1 MASISCICT
10 PLQRLVR
17 HQNICSAS
25 VLQRRRFAYLR
36 CERQSYGALQNDCK
50 WALGQN
56 IQCHSYSTSDISNAS
71 YKHAFKGKTVR
82 IGCAS
87 GFWGDTAVAA
97 PQLVHNGKIDF
108 LMFDYLSE
116 ITMSLLT
123 AAKKKFPDL
132 GYAPDFVN
140 VAVGPL
146 LKDIKKNGIRV
157 LSNAGGVNPN
167 ACAMALKKQCEKAG
181 IEMNIAVI
189 TGDDLMHEMG
199 NLLQGEMGPDLA
211 AEITPRAKF
220 VTSMNAYLGAW
231 PIARALDLGADV
243 VITGRCVD
251 SALALAPL
259 LHTFKWSHADYD
271 LLASGSLAG
280 HLIECGAQVTGG
292 IYSDWELVPD
302 WHNIGFPIV
311 ECAAD
316 GTFMVTKPP
325 KTGGIVTKGTVS
337 EQLVYEI
344 GDPKNYFLPDV
355 TCDFSEVK
363 LQSILDDTKSNS
375 VLVSNVKGHA
385 PPNTLKVSGTYL
397 DGFRATA
404 VCPVVGPHAVQ
415 KAGRVA
421 ESILQRCRK
430 MFSVLGFNDFSNTNV
445 EFLGSEHSYGANAM
459 NANTREVVLWLA
471 AQHSRKEAL
480 ELFAREIAPAGT
492 GMAPGLTHLI
502 GGRPKVSPV
511 LKLFSFLYPR
521 DKMDIEIHMN
531 GDFVEK
537 FNQPP
542 IEVAQAKP
550 IKDKSAMKF
559 GSMNPLLKKMGQG
572 SCTFPLGALAY
583 TRSGD
588 KGNDAN
594 IGVVCKNPG
603 FYPFIKEAL
612 TEKDVADYFSHVFE
626 TQEGTIKVKRYE
638 LPGIS
643 AFNFVLKDSL
653 GGGGVA
659 SLRSDP
665 QGKGYG
671 QMLLD
676 FKVKNVPDL
685 LPSTS
690 ERLADSYGQD

>member
-1 MASISCICT
+1 MFSTVVTRRNHVGILGRKDRNIRACSGKVR
-10 PLQRLVR
+10 PL
-17 HQNICSAS
+17 S
-25 VLQRRRFAYLR
+25 
-36 CERQSYGALQNDCK
+36 
-50 WALGQN
+50 
-56 IQCHSYSTSDISNAS
+56 SNAFIES
-71 YKHAFKGKTVR
+71 NKKSKFRDSFDGNTIR

-97 PQLVHNGKIDF
+97 PQLVQSGRINF

-146 LKDIKKNGIRV
+146 LKDIKQKGIRV

-181 IEMNIAVI
+181 VDMNIAVV
-189 TGDDLMHEMG
+189 TGDDLMHR
-199 NLLQGEMGPDLA
+199 LKDLTTGEMGPDLA
-211 AEITPRAKF
+211 AEIGPKAKF
-220 VTSMNAYLGAW
+220 VNSMNAYLGAW
-231 PIARALDLGADV
+231 PISRALDLGADI

-259 LHTFKWSHADYD
+259 LHTFKWSPADYD
-271 LLASGSLAG
+271 RLAAGSLAG

-292 IYSDWELVPD
+292 IYSDWEMVPD
-302 WHNIGFPIV
+302 WHSIGFPIV
-311 ECAAD
+311 ECSSN
-316 GTFMVTKPP
+316 GTFLVTKPP
-325 KTGGIVTKGTVS
+325 NTGGLVTKGTVS

-355 TCDFSEVK
+355 SCDFSEVK
-363 LQSILDDTKSNS
+363 LQSILDDADTNA
-375 VLVSNVKGHA
+375 VLVTNVKGH
-385 PPNTLKVSGTYL
+385 PPPHMLKVSGTYV

-404 VCPVVGPHAVQ
+404 VCPVVGPHATQ

-421 ESILQRCRK
+421 ESILKRCRR
-430 MFSVLGFNDFSNTNV
+430 MFSILGFNDFTKTNI
-445 EFLGSEHSYGANAM
+445 EFLGSEHSYGPHALNT
-459 NANTREVVLWLA
+459 NTREAVLWLA

-480 ELFAREIAPAGT
+480 EIFAREIAPAGT
-492 GMAPGLTHLI
+492 GMAPGLTHLV

-511 LKLFSFLYPR
+511 LKLFTYLYPR
-521 DKMDIEIHMN
+521 DKIDIEIHMN
-531 GDFVEK
+531 GEFVEK
-537 FNQPP
+537 FNQPS
-542 IEVAQAKP
+542 IES
-550 IKDKSAMKF
+550 IKTDKSSDRNAGMQY
-559 GSMNPLLKKMGQG
+559 SMPHPLLKNMGKG

-603 FYPFIKEAL
+603 FFPFVKEAL
-612 TEKDVADYFSHVFE
+612 TAKAVESYFSHVFE
-626 TQEGTIKVKRYE
+626 NQEEQVKVQRYE

-643 AFNFVLKDSL
+643 ALNFVLKNSL

-665 QGKGYG
+665 QGKAYG
-671 QMLLD
+671 QILLD
-676 FKVKNVPDL
+676 FKIRNVPDL

-690 ERLADSYGQD
+690 ERLTDSYGDE

>member
-1 MASISCICT
+1 MSYLASAFIKSHARRQC
-10 PLQRLVR
+10 VFG
-17 HQNICSAS
+17 AV
-25 VLQRRRFAYLR
+25 VLQKKAF
-36 CERQSYGALQNDCK
+36 SS
-50 WALGQN
+50 LGCSDAAVCLKKENHNGGGSQRVLKSF
-56 IQCHSYSTSDISNAS
+56 CFSTDTTGRDQSDI
-71 YKHAFKGKTVR
+71 FEGKTVR

-97 PQLVHNGKIDF
+97 PQLVQNGGIDF

-123 AAKKKFPDL
+123 AARKKHPDM
-132 GYAPDFVN
+132 GYAPDFVS

-146 LKDIKKNGIRV
+146 LKSIKEKGIRV

-181 IEMNIAVI
+181 IEMNIAVV
-189 TGDDLMHEMG
+189 TGDNLMHQME
-199 NLLQGEMGPDLA
+199 NLVQGEFGPDLA
-211 AEITPRAKF
+211 AEIGPRAKF
-220 VTSMNAYLGAW
+220 VNSMNAYLGAW
-231 PIARALDLGADV
+231 PISRALDLGADI

-259 LHTFKWSHADYD
+259 LHTFKWSPSDYD

-280 HLIECGAQVTGG
+280 HLIECAAQVTGG
-292 IYSDWELVPD
+292 IYSDWEMVPD

-311 ECAAD
+311 ECASN

-325 KTGGIVTKGTVS
+325 KTGGLVTKGTVS

-344 GDPKNYFLPDV
+344 GDPANYFLPDV
-355 TCDFSEVK
+355 TCDFTQVK
-363 LQSILDDTKSNS
+363 LQRVLDDNKSNA
-375 VLVSNVKGHA
+375 VLVTNVRGQP

-415 KAGRVA
+415 KASRVA
-421 ESILQRCRK
+421 ESILKRCRK
-430 MFSVLGFNDFSNTNV
+430 MFSVLGLDDFSKTNV
-445 EFLGSEHSYGANAM
+445 EFLGAEHAYGPYA
-459 NANTREVVLWLA
+459 ANTSTREAVLWLA
-471 AQHSRKEAL
+471 AQHTRKEAL
-480 ELFAREIAPAGT
+480 EIFAREIAPAGT
-492 GMAPGLTHLI
+492 GMAPGLTHLV

-511 LKLFSFLYPR
+511 LKLFSYLYPR
-521 DKMDIEIHMN
+521 DNIDIEIHMN
-531 GDFVEK
+531 GEFVEK
-537 FNQPP
+537 FDQPP
-542 IEVAQAKP
+542 IERVKNEAKV
-550 IKDKSAMKF
+550 DRNTGLKF
-559 GSMNPLLKKMGQG
+559 SSTNPLLKNMKKG

-603 FYPFIKEAL
+603 FYPFLAEAL
-612 TEKDVADYFSHVFE
+612 TEKSITEYFAHLFEDQVAPIRV
-626 TQEGTIKVKRYE
+626 QRYE

-690 ERLADSYGQD
+690 ERLADSYGE

>member
-1 MASISCICT
+1 MFLTVAGS
-10 PLQRLVR
+10 
-17 HQNICSAS
+17 
-25 VLQRRRFAYLR
+25 RFFTR
-36 CERQSYGALQNDCK
+36 GFGPKGLQNCRMLFGVSRQQFSTTVQGNK
-50 WALGQN
+50 SFST
-56 IQCHSYSTSDISNAS
+56 HSDGLRGMEVADNSKLKLN
-71 YKHAFKGKTVR
+71 GKTVR

-97 PQLVHNGKIDF
+97 PQLVHYGKLDF

-123 AAKKKFPDL
+123 AMKKKVPDM

-140 VAVGPL
+140 VAIGPL
-146 LKDIKKNGIRV
+146 LKEIKKKGIRV

-181 IEMNIAVI
+181 VDMNIAVV
-189 TGDDLMHEMG
+189 TGDDLMP
-199 NLLQGEMGPDLA
+199 NLKSLLSGEMGPDVLGEVA
-211 AEITPRAKF
+211 QKAKF
-220 VTSMNAYLGAW
+220 ITSMNAYLGSW
-231 PIARALDLGADV
+231 PISRALDLGADIV
-243 VITGRCVD
+243 VTGRCVD

-259 LHTFKWSHADYD
+259 LHTFKWKPNDYD
-271 LLASGSLAG
+271 LLAAGSLAG
-280 HLIECGAQVTGG
+280 HLVECGAQVTGG
-292 IYSDWELVPD
+292 IFSGWEMVPD

-316 GTFMVTKPP
+316 GVFMVTKPQG
-325 KTGGIVTKGTVS
+325 TGGLVTKGTVA

-344 GDPKNYFLPDV
+344 GDPQNYFLPDV
-355 TCDFSEVK
+355 TCDFSQVNLK
-363 LQSILDDTKSNS
+363 S
-375 VLVSNVKGHA
+375 VLDSNDCNAVVASNTKGKP

-404 VCPVVGPHAVQ
+404 VCPVVGPHAAQ
-415 KAGRVA
+415 KAERVA
-421 ESILQRCRK
+421 ESILKRCRT
-430 MFSVLGFNDFSNTNV
+430 MFSVLGLPDFSKTNL
-445 EFLGSEHSYGANAM
+445 EFLGSEHSYGPYAVNT
-459 NANTREVVLWLA
+459 NTREVVLWMA
-471 AQHSRKEAL
+471 VQHTKKEAL
-480 ELFAREIAPAGT
+480 EIFAREIAPAGT

-511 LKLFSFLYPR
+511 LKLFSYFYPR
-521 DKMDIEIHMN
+521 EKVDIDIYMN
-531 GDFVEK
+531 GEFVEK
-537 FNQPP
+537 FKQP
-542 IEVAQAKP
+542 EVDLSGAMSD
-550 IKDKSAMKF
+550 DKVDHEDRFS
-559 GSMNPLLKKMGQG
+559 GQSQQHPFLRNLNKG

-594 IGVVCKNPG
+594 IGIVCKNPG

-612 TEKDVADYFSHVFE
+612 TEETVEAYFSHVFE
-626 TQEGTIKVKRYE
+626 NKNQKVKVQRYE

-643 AFNFVLKDSL
+643 ALNFVLKDSL
-653 GGGGVA
+653 GGGGIA

-665 QGKGYG
+665 QGKGFG

-676 FKVKNVPDL
+676 FKIKNVPDL

-690 ERLADSYGQD
+690 ERLTDSYD

>member
-1 MASISCICT
+1 MRLHLQQLARRCANFGAALNSKRHFYATVFPRGTFAISAKRRAQVVEIGR
-10 PLQRLVR
+10 PF
-17 HQNICSAS
+17 CSS
-25 VLQRRRFAYLR
+25 EPSFP
-36 CERQSYGALQNDCK
+36 QSSK
-50 WALGQN
+50 
-56 IQCHSYSTSDISNAS
+56 IK
-71 YKHAFKGKTVR
+71 YKDAFEGKTIR

-97 PQLVHNGKIDF
+97 PQLVQSGRIDF

-123 AAKKKFPDL
+123 AAKKKFPDF

-146 LKDIKKNGIRV
+146 LKDIKKKGIRV

-167 ACAMALKKQCEKAG
+167 ACATAIKKQCEKAG
-181 IEMNIAVI
+181 IDLNVAVV
-189 TGDDLMHEMG
+189 TGDDLMHRLKDLM
-199 NLLQGEMGPDLA
+199 QGEMGPDLA
-211 AEITPRAKF
+211 AEIAPRAKF
-220 VTSMNAYLGAW
+220 VNSMNAYLGAW
-231 PIARALDLGADV
+231 PIARALDLGADIV
-243 VITGRCVD
+243 VTGRCVD

-259 LHTFKWSHADYD
+259 LHSFKWCPSEYD
-271 LLASGSLAG
+271 LIAAGSLAG

-292 IYSDWELVPD
+292 IYSDWEMVPD
-302 WHNIGFPIV
+302 WHNIGFPVV
-311 ECAAD
+311 ECAAN

-325 KTGGIVTKGTVS
+325 NTGGLVTKGTVS

-355 TCDFSEVK
+355 TCDFTKVK
-363 LQSILDDTKSNS
+363 LQSILDDTNTNA
-375 VLVSNVKGHA
+375 VLVTNVKGQP

-421 ESILQRCRK
+421 ESILKRCRK
-430 MFSVLGFNDFSNTNV
+430 MFSVLGFDDFTKTNV
-445 EFLGSEHSYGANAM
+445 EFLGSEHSYGPYAINT
-459 NANTREVVLWLA
+459 NTREAVLWLA

-480 ELFAREIAPAGT
+480 EIFAREIAPAGT
-492 GMAPGLTHLI
+492 GMAPGLTHLV

-511 LKLFSFLYPR
+511 LKLFSYLYPR
-521 DKMDIEIHMN
+521 DKIDIEIHMN
-531 GDFVEK
+531 GEFVEK

-542 IEVAQAKP
+542 IELAKVDSES
-550 IKDKSAMKF
+550 DKNAGLQFSPTH
-559 GSMNPLLKKMGQG
+559 PLLKNLSKG

-612 TEKDVADYFSHVFE
+612 TEKAVANYFSHVFE
-626 TQEGTIKVKRYE
+626 NQEEPMKVKRYE

-643 AFNFVLKDSL
+643 AFNFVLKNSL

-690 ERLADSYGQD
+690 ERLADSYGEDY